1 MDLRPT
7 SNAAAAPKIGNP
19 EGCFLAGVWRR
30 CSSVRVRCGYLPS
43 SRLARHPPENSALI
57 PSFDMGSQPL
67 PAEPVRKR
75 RFRKL
80 LFWAAGLF
88 LVYTIV
94 GFFIAPPIVRSV
106 AVKQLSQQLGRDVS
120 IQQVKLNPFAFSAT
134 IRGVLI
140 KEKNGDPFLSW
151 DEAYGNFQATS
162 LFGHTW
168 VFKELRATNPI
179 VHVQMNSDGS
189 FNFSDILAKFSTN
202 SAPKTQA
209 PAGPTKQLAVR
220 IDQIEVSG
228 ATLAVKRDTPIVTTG
243 TVTVAAPKPAQ
254 ATNTSDAILLLLES
268 VTNSVASLSKVTNSL
283 AASIGTLL
291 LSNCTV
297 KLEDLANDRPARLTL
312 DQIMVNA
319 TNLSNLPITNMTT
332 AVSLRWNTNGA
343 LHTTIDASLSPPT
356 VNIDLAFDNIDLHP
370 LDPYLDSR
378 LSVFIIGSKLGM
390 NGKIRFRS
398 PAGSLPDVAFTG
410 ETWLNDFNTVDGVL
424 NETLLK
430 WDSVHISG
438 IDANLN
444 PPVVAIKDIAVNKA
458 YANLEIATNRAINIL
473 AALRIPNPLTNT
485 TTEAEAKADASK
497 SKKPLLAGDRI
508 VSTNALAELP
518 IRKLTVGTIT
528 ITITNT
534 SADFADHSITPNVN
548 MSIQQISGTIA
559 GISSEELQHADVNLH
574 AKVDNVGPVAI
585 TGVINPFSKDQTNEI
600 KIAVNDVDLTG
611 VSPYSGKFAGYRIAK
626 GKLNVALAY
635 HLHGRNLK
643 SENVITL
650 DQFTFGEKV
659 NSLDATHLPVKLGI
673 AILKDRS
680 GKIVLDVPIEGS
692 LDDPQFRLH
701 KVITRAVWNIVEKAI
716 TSPFAVLGALFGSK
730 NQDISFQEFP
740 AGSAELTPASKEKL
754 DVLVKALYERPGL
767 QLEITGSVDTNADVT
782 ALRAQFLEKQL
793 RAQKWQALRKADRE
807 TITPEQVTIA
817 PEERADLVQKL
828 YADYL
833 SKGLIVTNAS
843 TPALPAPAPSSAPRK
858 TVERGATQLMARD
871 TSSPSTSAPQ
881 PTIATSPSA
890 TTTDP
895 YELALLNSISIADQ
909 DFQTLAAE
917 RAKAVREY
925 IFQSGKVEGERLFL
939 TEAKAGSL
947 KTEGPRVYLQLQ

>member
-1 MDLRPT
+1 MNKPLSTRP
-7 SNAAAAPKIGNP
+7 ARNP
-19 EGCFLAGVWRR
+19 RR
-30 CSSVRVRCGYLPS
+30 L
-43 SRLARHPPENSALI
+43 
-57 PSFDMGSQPL
+57 
-67 PAEPVRKR
+67 
-75 RFRKL
+75 RKL
-80 LFWAAGLF
+80 LFWVLGLF

-106 AVKQLSQQLGRDVS
+106 AVKQLSKQLGREVT
-120 IQQVKLNPFAFSAT
+120 IQQVKLNPFTFSGT

-140 KEKNGDPFLSW
+140 KEKNGAPFLSW
-151 DEAYGNFQATS
+151 DEAYGNFQVS
-162 LFGHTW
+162 SIFGHTW
-168 VFKELRATNPI
+168 VFKELRTSQPF
-179 VHVQMNSDGS
+179 VHVQMNADGS
-189 FNFSDILAKFSTN
+189 FNFSDILSKFSTN
-202 SAPKTQA
+202 SEPQAKAPS
-209 PAGPTKQLAVR
+209 GPTKQFAVR
-220 IDQIEVSG
+220 VDQIEVSG
-228 ATLAVKRDTPIVTTG
+228 ATLSFKRETPTG
-243 TVTVAAPKPAQ
+243 PAETVTVAAPKATQ
-254 ATNTSDAILLLLES
+254 ATNTTDAILLLLES
-268 VTNSVASLSKVTNSL
+268 VTNGVASFSKITNSF
-283 AASIGTLL
+283 AASIGTLS

-297 KLEDLANDRPARLTL
+297 SLEDLANDRPARLTI

-319 TNLSNLPITNMTT
+319 TNLSNLPLTNMTT
-332 AVSLRWNTNGA
+332 AVSLRWNTNGN
-343 LHTTIDASLSPPT
+343 LRTTIDASLLPPT
-356 VNIDLAFDNIDLHP
+356 VDIDLAFDNIDLHP

-390 NGKIRFRS
+390 DGKIRFRS
-398 PAGSLPDVAFTG
+398 PAGSLPDVTFTG
-410 ETWLNDFNTVDGVL
+410 QTWLNDFNTVDGVL

-444 PPVVAIKDIAVNKA
+444 PPVVAIKDIAVDKA
-458 YANLEIATNRAINIL
+458 YANLAIATNREINIL
-473 AALRIPNPLTNT
+473 TALHLPNPLTNT
-485 TTEAEAKADASK
+485 TTEAESKADESK
-497 SKKPLLAGDRI
+497 SKKSLLAGDRVI
-508 VSTNALAELP
+508 STNALAALP
-518 IRKLTVGTIT
+518 IRKLTVGT

-534 SADFADHSITPNVN
+534 SADFADHSITPNVK
-548 MSIQQISGTIA
+548 MSVQQISGTIA

-659 NSLDATHLPVKLGI
+659 KSPDATHLPVKLGI
-673 AILKDRS
+673 AILKDRN

-716 TSPFAVLGALFGSK
+716 TSPFSVLGAMFGSK
-730 NQDISFQEFP
+730 NQDISYQEFP
-740 AGSAELTPASKEKL
+740 AGSSDLMPASKEKL
-754 DVLVKALYERPGL
+754 DVIVKALYERPGL

-782 ALRAQFLEKQL
+782 ALRGRFLDKQL

-807 TITPEQVTIA
+807 AITPDQVTVT
-817 PEERADLVQKL
+817 PEERPELVQKL

-833 SKGLIVTNAS
+833 SKGLIVTNSS
-843 TPALPAPAPSSAPRK
+843 TPALPAPTPPAASRRAP
-858 TVERGATQLMARD
+858 ERGATQLMARD
-871 TSSPSTSAPQ
+871 TAPAATPQ
-881 PTIATSPSA
+881 PAVTNSSA

-895 YELALLNSISIADQ
+895 YELALLNSVSISDQ
-909 DFQTLAAE
+909 DFQALAAE

-925 IFQSGKVEGERLFL
+925 ILQTGKVEGERLFL

>member
-1 MDLRPT
+1 M
-7 SNAAAAPKIGNP
+7 
-19 EGCFLAGVWRR
+19 R
-30 CSSVRVRCGYLPS
+30 C
-43 SRLARHPPENSALI
+43 ARKRSAI
-57 PSFDMGSQPL
+57 RSPMNKPL
-67 PAEPVRKR
+67 STHPVRKNR
-75 RFRKL
+75 LRKL
-80 LFWAAGLF
+80 LFWAVGVF
-88 LVYTIV
+88 LLYTIV
-94 GFFIAPPIVRSV
+94 GFLVLPPIVRSV
-106 AVKQLSQQLGRDVS
+106 AVKQLSRQLGREVT
-120 IQQVKLNPFAFSAT
+120 IQQVKLNPFAFSGT
-134 IRGVLI
+134 IRGVVI

-151 DEAYGNFQATS
+151 DEAYGNFQVTS

-168 VFKELRATNPI
+168 VFKELRTSQPF

-189 FNFSDILAKFSTN
+189 FNFSDILTKFATN
-202 SAPKTQA
+202 SAPKTKA

-228 ATLAVKRDTPIVTTG
+228 AVLSVKRDTPTIVAG
-243 TVTVAAPKPAQ
+243 AVPVAAPKPAKS
-254 ATNTSDAILLLLES
+254 TNTTDAILLLLQS
-268 VTNSVASLSKVTNSL
+268 VTNSVASLSKITNSF
-283 AASIGTLL
+283 AASIGSLS
-291 LSNCTV
+291 LSNCAV
-297 KLEDLANDRPARLTL
+297 KLEDLANSRPARLVI
-312 DQIMVNA
+312 DQIMVNG
-319 TNLSNLPITNMTT
+319 TNLSNLPLTNMTA
-332 AVSLRWNTNGA
+332 AVSLRWNTNGN
-343 LHTTIDASLSPPT
+343 LHTEILASLSPPS
-356 VNIDLAFDNIDLHP
+356 VDMHLAFSDIDLHP
-370 LDPYLDSR
+370 LDPYLDSQ

-390 NGKIRFRS
+390 NGNIRFRS
-398 PAGSLPDVAFTG
+398 PPGSLPDVTFTG

-424 NETLLK
+424 NEPLLK

-444 PPVVAIKDIAVNKA
+444 PPVVGINNIAVDKA
-458 YANLEIATNRAINIL
+458 YANLAIETNRAINVL
-473 AALRIPNPLTNT
+473 AALHIPNPLTNT
-485 TTEAEAKADASK
+485 TTEAKVDDSK
-497 SKKPLLAGDRI
+497 SKKSLVAGDRI
-508 VSTNALAELP
+508 VSTNALASLP
-518 IRKLTVGTIT
+518 IRKLTVKT

-534 SADFADHSITPNVN
+534 SANFSDRSITPSVN

-559 GISSEELQHADVNLH
+559 GISSEELQHADVDLH

-611 VSPYSGKFAGYRIAK
+611 VSPYAGKFAGYRIAK

-659 NSLDATHLPVKLGI
+659 NSPDATHLPVRLGI

-701 KVITRAVWNIVEKAI
+701 KVISRAVWNIVEKAI
-716 TSPFAVLGALFGSK
+716 TSPFAVLGSLFGSK
-730 NQDISFQEFP
+730 NQDISYQDFP
-740 AGSAELTPASKEKL
+740 AGSAELTPTTKEKL

-767 QLEITGSVDTNADVT
+767 QMEITGSVDTNADIT
-782 ALRAQFLEKQL
+782 ALRARFLDKQL
-793 RAQKWQALRKADRE
+793 RAQKWQALRKSDRDA
-807 TITPEQVTIA
+807 ITPDQVTIA

-843 TPALPAPAPSSAPRK
+843 TPAPPLPTQPPVSRK
-858 TVERGATQLMARD
+858 TTERGATQLMAKD
-871 TSSPSTSAPQ
+871 TAPAPVAQSAGAAAST
-881 PTIATSPSA
+881 

-895 YELALLNSISIADQ
+895 YELALLNSVSVADQ
-909 DFQTLAAE
+909 DFQGLAAE

-939 TEAKAGSL
+939 TEAKPGSL
-947 KTEGPRVYLQLQ
+947 KTEGSRVYLQLQ

>member
-1 MDLRPT
+1 MKKPL
-7 SNAAAAPKIGNP
+7 
-19 EGCFLAGVWRR
+19 LAG
-30 CSSVRVRCGYLPS
+30 P
-43 SRLARHPPENSALI
+43 ARKS
-57 PSFDMGSQPL
+57 
-67 PAEPVRKR
+67 

-80 LFWAAGLF
+80 WFWVIGLF

-120 IQQVKLNPFAFSAT
+120 IQQVKLNPFAFSGT

-151 DEAYGNFQATS
+151 DEAYGNFQVSS

-168 VFKELRATNPI
+168 VFKELRTSKPF
-179 VHVQMNSDGS
+179 VHVQMNSDGT

-202 SAPKTQA
+202 STPNTKAPV
-209 PAGPTKQLAVR
+209 GPTKQLAVR

-228 ATLAVKRDTPIVTTG
+228 ATLVVKRDTPVATAG
-243 TVTVAAPKPAQ
+243 PVTVAAPKPAQ
-254 ATNTSDAILLLLES
+254 STNTTDAILLLLES
-268 VTNSVASLSKVTNSL
+268 VTNGVASFSKITNSL
-283 AASIGTLL
+283 AASIGTLS

-297 KLEDLANDRPARLTL
+297 SLEDLANDRPARLTL

-319 TNLSNLPITNMTT
+319 TNLSNLPLTNMTT
-332 AVSLRWNTNGA
+332 AVSLRWNTNGN

-356 VNIDLAFDNIDLHP
+356 VNIDLAFNNIDLHP

-398 PAGSLPDVAFTG
+398 PPGSLPDVTFTG

-424 NETLLK
+424 NEPLLK

-438 IDANLN
+438 IDAALN
-444 PPVVAIKDIAVNKA
+444 PPVVAVKDIAVNHA
-458 YANLEIATNRAINIL
+458 YANLAIETNRAINIL

-485 TTEAEAKADASK
+485 TAEAEAKADASK
-497 SKKPLLAGDRI
+497 SKKSLLAGDRI
-508 VSTNALAELP
+508 VSTNALASLP
-518 IRKLTVGTIT
+518 IRKLTVGTISF
-528 ITITNT
+528 TNS
-534 SADFADHSITPNVN
+534 SADFADRSITPNVN
-548 MSIQQISGTIA
+548 LSIQQISGTIA

-635 HLHGRNLK
+635 HLHGRHLK

-659 NSLDATHLPVKLGI
+659 NSPDATHLPVKLGI

-701 KVITRAVWNIVEKAI
+701 KVISRAVWNIVEKAI
-716 TSPFAVLGALFGSK
+716 TSPFAVLGAMFGSK
-730 NQDISFQEFP
+730 NQDISYQEFP
-740 AGSAELTPASKEKL
+740 AGSAELTPASREKL

-767 QLEITGSVDTNADVT
+767 QLEITGSVDTNADIA
-782 ALRAQFLEKQL
+782 ALRGRFLDKQL
-793 RAQKWQALRKADRE
+793 RTQKWQALRKADRE
-807 TITPEQVTIA
+807 AITPDQVTIA
-817 PEERADLVQKL
+817 PEERADLMQKL

-833 SKGLIVTNAS
+833 SKGLIVTNAG
-843 TPALPAPAPSSAPRK
+843 TPALPAPAQSSASRK
-858 TVERGATQLMARD
+858 NPERGATRLMARET
-871 TSSPSTSAPQ
+871 TSTTTPQ
-881 PTIATSPSA
+881 PTAAASA
-890 TTTDP
+890 TTVDP
-895 YELALLNSISIADQ
+895 YELALLNSVPISDQ
-909 DFQTLAAE
+909 DFQSLASE

-925 IFQSGKVEGERLFL
+925 IVQTGKVEGERLFL